1 MDNKKKVL
9 FVGGGSEIALK
20 ILNKLR
26 KNYIYNLSRKK
37 NKLYKENYI
46 IKSYSNSNLDKKFK
60 LINQNFDFVFIFNG
74 NFEFSTLSFLNE
86 KKFLNLLNINLLVP
100 IRIVNKLITNK
111 LLNNNSKVFFL
122 SSKAANYA
130 EIGNAYYSISK
141 NSLNFASKILNKENK
156 KKKIKFISISAGLIE
171 SKMGKKVKQLIN
183 LNKKKSI
190 HNLDTSINNLVNFI
204 KSTIKNKKT
213 IKL

>member
-86 KKFLNLLNINLLVP
+86 KKFLNLLNINLLAP
-100 IRIVNKLITNK
+100 IRIVNKLIANK
-111 LLNNNSKVFFL
+111 LLSNNSKVFFL

-141 NSLNFASKILNKENK
+141 NALNFAANILNKENK
-156 KKKIKFISISAGLIE
+156 KKKIKFITISAGLIE

-190 HNLDTSINNLVNFI
+190 HNLGTSINNLVNFI

>member
-1 MDNKKKVL
+1 MKSKKKVL

-20 ILNKLR
+20 ILDKLR
-26 KNYIYNLSRKK
+26 KNNIYNLSRKK

-46 IKSYSNSNLDKKFK
+46 IDSYSNSNLDKKFK

-86 KKFLNLLNINLLVP
+86 KKFLSLLNINLFIP
-100 IRIVNKLITNK
+100 IRVVNKLIINN
-111 LLNNNSKVFFL
+111 LLNTNSKVFFL
-122 SSKAANYA
+122 SSKAANYP

-141 NSLNFASKILNKENK
+141 SSLNFAARILNKENK
-156 KKKIKFISISAGLIE
+156 KKKIKFFTISAGIIE
-171 SKMGKKVKQLIN
+171 SKMGKKVKQLIG
-183 LNKKKSI
+183 LNKKKSLK
-190 HNLDTSINNLVNFI
+190 NLNTSINNLVDFI
-204 KSTIKNKKT
+204 KSSIEDKKT

>member
-1 MDNKKKVL
+1 VDNKKKVL

-60 LINQNFDFVFIFNG
+60 SINQNFDFVFIFNG

>member
-1 MDNKKKVL
+1 MDSKKKVL

-60 LINQNFDFVFIFNG
+60 SINQNFDFVFIFNG

-156 KKKIKFISISAGLIE
+156 KKKIKFITISAGVIE
-171 SKMGKKVKQLIN
+171 SKMGKKVKQLIS
-183 LNKKKSI
+183 LNKKKSLK
-190 HNLDTSINNLVNFI
+190 NLDTPINNLVNFI
-204 KSTIKNKKT
+204 KSTIENKRT

>member
-1 MDNKKKVL
+1 M
-9 FVGGGSEIALK
+9 IA
-20 ILNKLR
+20 
-26 KNYIYNLSRKK
+26 
-37 NKLYKENYI
+37 
-46 IKSYSNSNLDKKFK
+46 
-60 LINQNFDFVFIFNG
+60 
-74 NFEFSTLSFLNE
+74 
-86 KKFLNLLNINLLVP
+86 
-100 IRIVNKLITNK
+100 NK

-141 NSLNFASKILNKENK
+141 NSLNFAANILNKENK
-156 KKKIKFISISAGLIE
+156 KKKIKFITISAGLIE
-171 SKMGKKVKQLIN
+171 SKMGKKVKQRIN